1 MEKRAYT
8 AANET
13 KHALGLNVNGVE
25 VLLHIGVNTV
35 DLQGKYFETFVENG
49 QKVKKGQKLVHFDLD
64 ALKKA
69 GYDTTVAMLVSNADD
84 LGGVS
89 VAAEGP
95 AVISVVR

>member
-1 MEKRAYT
+1 M
-8 AANET
+8 
-13 KHALGLNVNGVE
+13 
-25 VLLHIGVNTV
+25 
-35 DLQGKYFETFVENG
+35 ENG

-89 VAAEGP
+89 VATEGP